1 MTKMKIQNA
10 HWKNQIN
17 EIDITNDTLTGRGGL
32 AFILRYLDNIGIW
45 NLFEQTIGHLRKS
58 GKSKS
63 IATIIRQIIISFID
77 GSDNSMKGFDRL
89 RTSPEYAKVLEYDT
103 EDLAGE
109 SMIRRFF
116 RKFLGTKYFLLR
128 PILHH
133 LFIWRLHIEKPK
145 VIRLYIDTMVLDN
158 DQALIRE
165 GCNPT
170 YKKVKGFQPLQVHWG
185 RYMIDMMFRS
195 GEKHSNYGAG
205 VSKCISK
212 LVDLIRTKYSVDVPI
227 IVNCDSGFLSD
238 ENFNKFETLGIHYIG
253 MGKLY
258 DYLYDQL
265 QDIDLSTLPTIE
277 GTKASWAY
285 YEFGSR
291 FKNKEYTKFRKTIF
305 TTLAR
310 EGEQTVLRGIRP
322 DSFIH
327 TNIGTNPLLD
337 KKLIDSGHAHL
348 LETAEI
354 IRLAHSNGAEELNHR
369 SIKDFMN
376 SEHLPFKR
384 FGMNAAYYSL
394 MAIAHFLMEAYCQD
408 VGSEIVPRRCYP
420 KTYRRI
426 LIDFAAKIIRTS
438 GKTILKVTQT
448 VWNQLKIQE
457 IWERCNHPIPL
468 LIT

>member
-1 MTKMKIQNA
+1 MTILKIQNGQT
-10 HWKNQIN
+10 KNQIN
-17 EIDITNDTLTGRGGL
+17 EIGITNDTLTGRGGL
-32 AFILRYLDNIGIW
+32 ALILRYLDNIGIW
-45 NLFEQTIGHLRKS
+45 NLFEQTIGHLRVT

-89 RTSPEYAKVLEYDT
+89 QKSPEYAAVLEHNA

-116 RKFLGTKYFLLR
+116 RKFLGTKYLLLR

-133 LFIWRLHIEKPK
+133 LFLWRLHIEKPK
-145 VIRLYIDTMVLDN
+145 IIRLYIDTMVLDN

-170 YKKVKGFQPLQVHWG
+170 YKKVKGFQPLQVHWS
-185 RYMIDMMFRS
+185 RYMVDMMFRS
-195 GEKHSNYGAG
+195 GEKHSNYGTG
-205 VSKCISK
+205 VSNSISK
-212 LVDLIRTKYSVDVPI
+212 LVKLIRTKYNADIPI
-227 IVNCDSGFLSD
+227 VVNCDSGFLSD
-238 ENFNKFETLGIHYIG
+238 ENFNKFESLGIHYIG

-277 GTKASWAY
+277 GSKASWAY

-291 FKNKEYTKFRKTIF
+291 FKNKEYTKFRRTIF

-310 EGEQTVLRGIRP
+310 EGEQTILRGIRP

-327 TNIGTNPLLD
+327 TNIGTNPALD
-337 KKLIDSGHAHL
+337 KKLVVTGHAHL

-354 IRLAHSNGAEELNHR
+354 IRLAHNNGAEELNHR
-369 SIKDFMN
+369 SIKNFMN

-384 FGMNAAYYSL
+384 FGMNGAYYSL

-408 VGSEIVPRRCYP
+408 VGSDIVPQRCYP
-420 KTYRRI
+420 KTYRRT
-426 LIDFAAKIIRTS
+426 LIDFAAKIIRT
-438 GKTILKVTQT
+438 GGRIILKVTQT
-448 VWNQLKIQE
+448 VWDQIHLIKL
-457 IWERCNHPIPL
+457 WERCNNPVSL